1 MSGDTLA
8 RFPGATWRPVINR
21 TAAGRSEQRG
31 LVLHVQDGNGSLF
44 GWFNTASSKASSD
57 FWVSKSGTIEQ
68 YVDTGNDRAWAQA
81 AGNNVYASVETEGYP
96 SEPLTVAQ
104 IEGVAQIYAWGAHL
118 WGWPLRVVDTTTDR
132 GLTWHGA
139 GGSAWG
145 GHPDCPGEIR
155 KAQRGAIIARAA
167 ELLGAPP
174 APAPPA
180 PAPTAPTWPGRYISL
195 RSPYMRGDDVR
206 RWQER
211 MRARGWQLD
220 VDGVYGP
227 KSAAAA
233 RAFQI
238 EKHLDPDSIIGPA
251 TWAAAWTAPIT

>member
-1 MSGDTLA
+1 MA
-8 RFPGATWRPVINR
+8 RFDRATWRPVINR
-21 TAAGRSEQRG
+21 TPNGRTEQRG
-31 LVLHVQDGNGSLF
+31 LVLHVQADDTSPF
-44 GWFNTASSKASSD
+44 GWFNQSSSQASSD
-57 FWVSKSGTIEQ
+57 FWVSKSGSIEQ
-68 YVDTGNDRAWAQA
+68 YVDTGSDRAWAQA
-81 AGNNVYASVETEGYP
+81 AGNRVYASVETEGYP
-96 SEPLTVAQ
+96 SEPLTPAQ
-104 IEGVAQIYAWGAHL
+104 IEGVAQIYAWGARL
-118 WGWPLRVVDTTTDR
+118 WGWPLQVVDNTTDR

-167 ELLGAPP
+167 ELLGAPTAP
-174 APAPPA
+174 TAPAPPTR
-180 PAPTAPTWPGRYISL
+180 PAPTAPAWPGRYISL

-238 EKHLDPDSIIGPA
+238 EKRLTPDSIIGPA
-251 TWAAAWTAPIT
+251 TWAAAWTAPVT